1 MSICQKYDLNL
12 SSLTKVLI
20 NSFDPSY
27 SGGNVNNTLYLTKEL
42 VEYFNKELTFVDY
55 KGITKVCNM
64 RNIKEILEEYD
75 FRADE
80 LYSVYSFIRQ
90 TENVRGEI
98 LKSYKGIIFTNE
110 YWYKYYTEE
119 FKVYKYENA
128 VDKHPKCAVVTRQN
142 ASEILG
148 PDVLYELLGTKMSRR
163 GWSLDKNKVPPYQDI
178 QDRTPNKII
187 ENGIEYIKVYLYDTK
202 IISVLYTYNDLKNI
216 CTRLGSKHHSS
227 LWCGTRNTVKGIYLY
242 EEDIVRDYTTI
253 RLYFKDK
260 NNKLHYT
267 DIFYKDCVNIVGS
280 SFARII
286 SGDRHS
292 KNGYSLNPKYADIPK
307 EYNTPDINITD
318 NILLYS
324 YCEDDKSKIVEFDFT
339 IEYIMKNTKY

>member
-1 MSICQKYDLNL
+1 MKKGLLELQK
-12 SSLTKVLI
+12 
-20 NSFDPSY
+20 
-27 SGGNVNNTLYLTKEL
+27 
-42 VEYFNKELTFVDY
+42 
-55 KGITKVCNM
+55 
-64 RNIKEILEEYD
+64 
-75 FRADE
+75 
-80 LYSVYSFIRQ
+80 
-90 TENVRGEI
+90 
-98 LKSYKGIIFTNE
+98 
-110 YWYKYYTEE
+110 
-119 FKVYKYENA
+119 
-128 VDKHPKCAVVTRQN
+128 
-142 ASEILG
+142 
-148 PDVLYELLGTKMSRR
+148 
-163 GWSLDKNKVPPYQDI
+163 
-178 QDRTPNKII
+178 DRTPTKII
-187 ENGIEYIKVYLYDTK
+187 ENGIEYIKVYLYDIK
-202 IISVLYTYNDLKNI
+202 IISALYTYNDLKNI

-267 DIFYKDCVNIVGS
+267 DIFYKDCVSVVGS

-324 YCEDDKSKIVEFDFT
+324 YCEDDKSKIIEFNFT
-339 IEYIMKNTKY
+339 IEYIMKNTKYPLCVIKKNKSLTIGNKIFYKDKLQAEDEYKLITLWYKKDNILCSRTEFNKDWSSICGNNYKKLYNGERNAAMGYALLSKFSSEVVEKTIAKNIVEGNQIKYLVYKNTNNTISGIEEIYITKSQLVSILGTDKASNLLNSSSITKCIENYSISREYFIKRLSPL